1 MAKKS
6 GDDSKAK
13 NGFNDV
19 IGLAL
24 LFTALIL
31 LVPSVLF
38 MLFIERF
45 LRADVLAKVG
55 A

>member
-1 MAKKS
+1 M
-6 GDDSKAK
+6 G
-13 NGFNDV
+13 GNDQ
-19 IGLAL
+19 IGSI
-24 LFTALIL
+24 TALIL

-38 MLFIERF
+38 MLSVERF